1 MVGNEKVENEYI
13 GLDIGG
19 IQGRGRV
26 SMIDEITDE
35 YVFSK
40 ITKISFDGIL

>member
-19 IQGRGRV
+19 MQGIYTEV
-26 SMIDEITDE
+26 E
-35 YVFSK
+35 Y
-40 ITKISFDGIL
+40 L

>member
-19 IQGRGRV
+19 MQGEHWV
-26 SMIDEITDE
+26 NSTC
-35 YVFSK
+35 
-40 ITKISFDGIL
+40 ILSSCVTFAYNA